1 MYITHNNQTYAN
13 VRVYSTSGSVRFT
26 GDSLSGATEL
36 TGPVGVFADNGF
48 QMQIYTPGDFLRQ
61 EIQDGNWLLTNT
73 PLPTPQPV
81 VATPVAYDL
90 NMSTAFAVKLLMSEK
105 KPETADEIIKC
116 SALWDEWKPGKHTVD
131 EIFTV
136 GGDPWKV
143 YQSYDNAVHPDIAP
157 GNAVWYT
164 FNKPLHGTTRETAR
178 EFIQPQAGTVD
189 IYHAGEWC
197 IFEGKAC
204 KAKRDTN
211 FSPKDYPADWEV
223 EE

>member
-1 MYITHNNQTYAN
+1 MYLIYNEQTYEH
-13 VRVYSTSGSVRFT
+13 VRMQNTSSSVRFA
-26 GDSLSGATEL
+26 GDSLPALEEL
-36 TGPVGVFADNGF
+36 TGLVMVFSENGF
-48 QMQIYTPGDFLRQ
+48 ELRAFDPVDYLRQ
-61 EIQDGNWLLTNT
+61 EIIGGSWLLTNVSA
-73 PLPTPQPV
+73 PIPQPV

-90 NMSTAFAVKLLMSEK
+90 NTSTAFAVKLLMSEK

-116 SALWDEWKPGKHTVD
+116 SALWDEWEPEKHTVD

-143 YQSYDNAVHPDIAP
+143 YQSYDNAVNPDIAP
-157 GNAVWYT
+157 GNQAWYT

-189 IYHAGEWC
+189 IYHTGEWC

>member
-1 MYITHNNQTYAN
+1 MYITHNENTYPG
-13 VRVYSTSGSVRFT
+13 VRVLSGPGSVRFM
-26 GDSLSGATEL
+26 GESLSGVSEL
-36 TGPVGVFADNGF
+36 AGVVTVFADNGF
-48 QMQIYTPGDFLRQ
+48 EMQRFTPSEFLRQ
-61 EIQDGNWLLTNT
+61 EIQDGNWLLTNK

-81 VATPVAYDL
+81 VVEPVTYDL
-90 NMSTAFAVKLLMSEK
+90 NASTAFAVKLLMADQ
-105 KPETADEIIKC
+105 KPTTADEIIKS
-116 SALWDEWKPGKHTVD
+116 SALWDEWEAGKHTVD

-143 YQSYDNAVHPDIAP
+143 YQSYDNAVYPDIAP
-157 GNAVWYT
+157 GNQAWYT

-178 EFIQPQAGTVD
+178 AFIQPQAGTVD
-189 IYHAGEWC
+189 IYHTGEWC

-211 FSPKDYPADWEV
+211 FSPKDYPQDWEV

>member
-1 MYITHNNQTYAN
+1 MYITHNNHTYAN

-26 GDSLSGATEL
+26 GDSLSGVTTL
-36 TGPVGVFADNGF
+36 TGPVVVFADNGF
-48 QMQIYTPGDFLRQ
+48 QMQTYTPGDFLRQ
-61 EIQDGNWLLTNT
+61 DIRDGSWLLTNI
-73 PLPTPQPV
+73 PLPEPQPV
-81 VATPVAYDL
+81 VVTPAEYGLTV
-90 NMSTAFAVKLLMSEK
+90 STANAVRLLMAGK
-105 KPETADEIIKC
+105 QPTTADEIIQC
-116 SALWDEWKPGKHTVD
+116 SALWEEWQPGKHTVD

-157 GNAVWYT
+157 GNQAWYT
-164 FNKPLHGTTRETAR
+164 FNKPLHGMTRETAR
-178 EFIQPQAGTVD
+178 AFLQPQAGTVD
-189 IYHAGEWC
+189 IYHVGEWC
-197 IFEGKAC
+197 IFEGKAY

>member
-1 MYITHNNQTYAN
+1 M
-13 VRVYSTSGSVRFT
+13 
-26 GDSLSGATEL
+26 
-36 TGPVGVFADNGF
+36 
-48 QMQIYTPGDFLRQ
+48 
-61 EIQDGNWLLTNT
+61 
-73 PLPTPQPV
+73 
-81 VATPVAYDL
+81 
-90 NMSTAFAVKLLMSEK
+90 
-105 KPETADEIIKC
+105 
-116 SALWDEWKPGKHTVD
+116 
-131 EIFTV
+131 

-157 GNAVWYT
+157 GNAAWYT

-189 IYHAGEWC
+189 IYHVGEWC